1 MFLPYQR
8 KNKKLLY
15 HPFNGFGMDWDVPD
29 FTTVRRFKEKLITH
43 NLKNKWFNIIFNLF
57 GIITLLFVKDS
68 LLFI

>member
-1 MFLPYQR
+1 
-8 KNKKLLY
+8 
-15 HPFNGFGMDWDVPD
+15 MDWDVPD